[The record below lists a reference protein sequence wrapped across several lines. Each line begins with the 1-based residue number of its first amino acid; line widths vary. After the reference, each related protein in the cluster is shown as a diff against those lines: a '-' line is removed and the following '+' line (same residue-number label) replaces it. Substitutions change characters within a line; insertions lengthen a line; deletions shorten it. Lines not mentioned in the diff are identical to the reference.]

1 MMSSSLCSHLF
12 PLRSSVTIVYTSWHF
27 TGLSMHYTCASIVT
41 FCLALKHCECGARS
55 NTEQVTDPCEFA
67 FESVDLSNQQ
77 WTDHFHPWGHP
88 RINPAKSNSVTTL
101 FFTAKLLFS
110 VQLLPSR
117 LGRCVSLGIMTNY
130 RTEIDS
136 RWPVFIELT
145 HSARSSGRQRVIIL
159 RQLVRDVIC
168 WGVYQDFCNKWS
180 C

>member
-1 MMSSSLCSHLF
+1 MMSSALCSHLF

-55 NTEQVTDPCEFA
+55 NRTSDDSYRVNSLGVCRFVKPTITSIMEVIHELTQQ
-67 FESVDLSNQQ
+67 NQILWQ
-77 WTDHFHPWGHP
+77 
-88 RINPAKSNSVTTL
+88 TL
-101 FFTAKLLFS
+101 FLTAKLLFS